1 MSDLNEEVI
10 LVVMKRTGR
19 RGLRFRLT
27 LVVPGSH
34 QGRQTGGLGRKGGGN
49 HHGDLVGGAQGYR
62 GA

>member
-1 MSDLNEEVI
+1 
-10 LVVMKRTGR
+10 MKRTGR